1 MGRRAT
7 ITDVAVEAGV
17 SVATVSKAVNGRYGV
32 APETVQHVLDVVERL
47 GYQSS
52 LGASSMR
59 SRRTGVIGV
68 LVAGFEP
75 FSAEIL
81 KGVGAGLRDTS
92 FDLMAYSGAH
102 NGNQEGWERRSL
114 SRLSGTLMDGVIMV
128 TPTVVGVVAD
138 VPVVAVDPHT
148 GRADLPSV
156 EADSFGGAQLA
167 VRHLVELGHR
177 RIGFIAGRPDL
188 RSSTLREAGYRQALA
203 DARIAFDPSL
213 IGSGRYDTG
222 SSREAAEAMLAQDRR
237 PTAIFAA
244 NDLSAL
250 SIIET
255 AREFGL
261 DVPGDLSV
269 IGFDDVPEASRATP
283 GLTTVRQP
291 MQRIGATA
299 AEMLVALMSGRTP
312 ESTHLILPTRLV
324 PRGTT
329 APPR

>member
-1 MGRRAT
+1 
-7 ITDVAVEAGV
+7 
-17 SVATVSKAVNGRYGV
+17 
-32 APETVQHVLDVVERL
+32 
-47 GYQSS
+47 
-52 LGASSMR
+52 
-59 SRRTGVIGV
+59 
-68 LVAGFEP
+68 
-75 FSAEIL
+75 
-81 KGVGAGLRDTS
+81 
-92 FDLMAYSGAH
+92 
-102 NGNQEGWERRSL
+102 
-114 SRLSGTLMDGVIMV
+114 
-128 TPTVVGVVAD
+128 
-138 VPVVAVDPHT
+138 
-148 GRADLPSV
+148 
-156 EADSFGGAQLA
+156 
-167 VRHLVELGHR
+167 
-177 RIGFIAGRPDL
+177 
-188 RSSTLREAGYRQALA
+188 
-203 DARIAFDPSL
+203 
-213 IGSGRYDTG
+213 
-222 SSREAAEAMLAQDRR
+222 MLAQDRR